1 MDVVIK
7 INQSPQE
14 VLLVGGSAHGS
25 RTCGHQGNRFGNP
38 RVSAVTRSQ
47 QALACLLQL
56 EVQTPAQDHMVR
68 PHPPAACPVWQRSP
82 ADTQPFTQWIR
93 EEGAIQAKPQTY
105 STFDCKP
112 ASAHTLAAPSKPTR
126 RPGARINVQ
135 SPHGPRHSAR
145 ACWPPVKSLVAKQI
159 QLGCH

>member
-38 RVSAVTRSQ
+38 RVSAVTLSQ

-93 EEGAIQAKPQTY
+93 EEGSIQANPVQVHS
-105 STFDCKP
+105 STARLTVSQP
-112 ASAHTLAAPSKPTR
+112 VPTHSL
-126 RPGARINVQ
+126 PPP
-135 SPHGPRHSAR
+135 SPHVGLELESMCRVLMDHDTAPGPAGL
-145 ACWPPVKSLVAKQI
+145 P
-159 QLGCH
+159 